1 MAEHPH
7 VILPHSGFLAVI
19 EPDRWLANGYML
31 VVDGTPQSHVNTED
45 PGQLS
50 FEYVARIGH
59 VIDQLGMPGEP
70 ITAVHLGAGAM
81 TLPRYIHATRPG
93 SRQQVIELE
102 RQLVDLVRTEL
113 PLPRD
118 AGIRIRYGDAR
129 AMLGRLPA
137 GLVGT
142 VDLVVVDIFSGAR
155 TPAHVTSL
163 EFYREAATL
172 LAPNGVMAVN
182 IADGPGLRFA
192 RSQAATIAAA
202 LDDTAVLAE
211 TQVLKGRR
219 YGNVVIIGSRRTLPL
234 DWMPRL
240 LAGGPHP
247 SKVVS
252 GQELRNWIAGAPITT
267 DATAVPSPP
276 PGKSVFQV
284 RPGSDGL

>member
-7 VILPHSGFLAVI
+7 AILKESGFLAVI
-19 EPDRWLANGYML
+19 EPDRWVSGGYLL
-31 VVDGTPQSHVNTED
+31 VVDGTPQSHVNTDD

-70 ITAVHLGAGAM
+70 ITAVHLGAGAL

-102 RQLVDLVRTEL
+102 RELVDLVRSEM

-129 AMLGRLPA
+129 AILGRLPA
-137 GLVGT
+137 GLAGT
-142 VDLVVVDIFSGAR
+142 ADLVVVDIFSGAR

-172 LAPNGVMAVN
+172 LAPTGVMAVN
-182 IADGPGLRFA
+182 IADGPGLRYA
-192 RSQAATIAAA
+192 RSQAATLVAA
-202 LDDTAVLAE
+202 LDDVAVLAE

-219 YGNVVIIGSRRTLPL
+219 FGNVVIIGTKGTLPL

-252 GQELRNWIAGAPITT
+252 GRELRDWIAGAPITT
-267 DATAVPSPP
+267 DATAVQSPP
-276 PGKSVFQV
+276 PSKSIFQL
-284 RPGSDGL
+284 RPGGDAS